1 MDSEW
6 AAQSIAELS
15 RGEPVLTRK
24 DFDSVPQARCSLD
37 GYPETQGDVVDV
49 DPAVFRQ
56 ERLLAEDPEVPARA
70 RHLPRQGKRHRVPAR
85 P

>member
-1 MDSEW
+1 VVVGPVD
-6 AAQSIAELS
+6 AQRTAQGVAELT

-24 DFDSVPQARCSLD
+24 DLDAIPQARCSLD

-56 ERLLAEDPEVPARA
+56 ERLLAESSAGTA
-70 RHLPRQGKRHRVPAR
+70 QTC
-85 P
+85 